1 MSNDSSVLSVWE
13 ASDWEDTAQCP
24 PSVGGATFLIV
35 AYSAVIAIGLLGN
48 AGLVFIIA
56 RQQEL
61 RNVTNILIANLSC
74 SDILMC
80 VVCLPVT
87 VIYTLMD
94 RWVLGEAL
102 CKVTPFVQCM
112 SVTVSV
118 FSLVLIALER
128 HQLILHPTGW
138 SPAAGHSY
146 LAVGLTWLVACFIS
160 LPFLSFN
167 ILTDDPFQNISLP
180 ANPFRDHVIC
190 MELWPSDQHRLAY
203 TTSLLLFQYCLPLLL
218 VLLCYLRIFLR
229 LRRRRS
235 RRSTSLFHSIQTQCI
250 DASVPWLCRGCAVG
264 VLWYL
269 CDGRRP
275 AVLCRDMLERSRRT
289 QGAQRINVM
298 LLAIVVAFALCWLPL
313 NVFNTLFD
321 WHHQAL
327 PDCQHDAVFSAC
339 HLTAMASTC
348 INPVVYGFLNS
359 NFQRELKLTLQ
370 RCQCGHRAAESYE
383 SFPLSTV
390 GSEVTTKATSL
401 NRMGSVCIPSARPEI
416 SSAIPAVT

>member
-1 MSNDSSVLSVWE
+1 MSNDNSSLLGAWE
-13 ASDWEDTAQCP
+13 ASDWAETPQCP

-112 SVTVSV
+112 SVTVSI

-167 ILTDDPFQNISLP
+167 ILTNDPFQNISLP
-180 ANPFRDHVIC
+180 ANPFRD
-190 MELWPSDQHRLAY
+190 
-203 TTSLLLFQYCLPLLL
+203 
-218 VLLCYLRIFLR
+218 
-229 LRRRRS
+229 
-235 RRSTSLFHSIQTQCI
+235 
-250 DASVPWLCRGCAVG
+250 
-264 VLWYL
+264 
-269 CDGRRP
+269 
-275 AVLCRDMLERSRRT
+275 MLERSRRT
-289 QGAQRINVM
+289 RGAQRINVM
-298 LLAIVVAFALCWLPL
+298 LLAIVIAFALCWLPL

-327 PDCQHDAVFSAC
+327 PDCQHDVVFSAC

-359 NFQRELKLTLQ
+359 NFQRELKVTLQ
-370 RCQCGHRAAESYE
+370 RCQCGGRAAESYE

-390 GSEVTTKATSL
+390 GSEGMTKATSL
-401 NRMGSVCIPSARPEI
+401 NRMGSVCVPSPKPEI
-416 SSAIPAVT
+416 SSEIPAKTIPANT

>member
-1 MSNDSSVLSVWE
+1 MSNDSSLLGVWE
-13 ASDWEDTAQCP
+13 ASNWADTTQCP

-48 AGLVFIIA
+48 TGLVFIIA

-102 CKVTPFVQCM
+102 CDSLR
-112 SVTVSV
+112 SVHVSDG
-118 FSLVLIALER
+118 FRLLLGADRSGAPPADPPSHRLVPRCQPLL
-128 HQLILHPTGW
+128 PGC
-138 SPAAGHSY
+138 
-146 LAVGLTWLVACFIS
+146 GLTWLVACFIS

-167 ILTDDPFQNISLP
+167 ILTNDPFQNISLP
-180 ANPFRDHVIC
+180 ANPFRDHLIC
-190 MELWPSDQHRLAY
+190 MERWPSDKHRLAY

-229 LRRRRS
+229 LRRRR
-235 RRSTSLFHSIQTQCI
+235 
-250 DASVPWLCRGCAVG
+250 
-264 VLWYL
+264 
-269 CDGRRP
+269 
-275 AVLCRDMLERSRRT
+275 DMLERSRRT
-289 QGAQRINVM
+289 RGAQRINVM

-327 PDCQHDAVFSAC
+327 PDCQHNAIFSAC

-359 NFQRELKLTLQ
+359 NFQRELKATLQ
-370 RCQCGHRAAESYE
+370 RCQCGNRSAESYE

-390 GSEVTTKATSL
+390 GSEGMTKATSL
-401 NRMGSVCIPSARPEI
+401 NRMGSVCIPSPRPEI
-416 SSAIPAVT
+416 SSAIPAKTIPAHT

>member
-1 MSNDSSVLSVWE
+1 FFFISLKISSGTNL
-13 ASDWEDTAQCP
+13 ASDWADTSQCP

-80 VVCLPVT
+80 IVCLPVT

-167 ILTDDPFQNISLP
+167 ILTNDPFQNISLP
-180 ANPFRDHVIC
+180 ANPFRDHLIC
-190 MELWPSDQHRLAY
+190 MELWPSDKHRLAY
-203 TTSLLLFQYCLPLLL
+203 TTSLLIFQYCLPLLL

-229 LRRRRS
+229 LRRRR
-235 RRSTSLFHSIQTQCI
+235 
-250 DASVPWLCRGCAVG
+250 
-264 VLWYL
+264 
-269 CDGRRP
+269 
-275 AVLCRDMLERSRRT
+275 DMLERSRRT
-289 QGAQRINVM
+289 RGAQRINVM
-298 LLAIVVAFALCWLPL
+298 LLAIVIAFALCWLPL

-327 PDCQHDAVFSAC
+327 PDCQHDTVFSAC

-348 INPVVYGFLNS
+348 INPIVYGFLNS

-370 RCQCGHRAAESYE
+370 RCQCGNRATESYE

-390 GSEVTTKATSL
+390 GSEGMTKATSL
-401 NRMGSVCIPSARPEI
+401 NRMGSMLRPQDCKHNCWA
-416 SSAIPAVT
+416 SFLC

>member
-1 MSNDSSVLSVWE
+1 MSNQSELLTFWGPSDWTDSS
-13 ASDWEDTAQCP
+13 QCP
-24 PSVGGATFLIV
+24 PSVGGTTFLIV

-112 SVTVSV
+112 SVTVSI

-167 ILTDDPFQNISLP
+167 ILTNDPFQNISLP
-180 ANPFRDHVIC
+180 SNPFRDHLIC
-190 MELWPSDQHRLAY
+190 MELWPSDKHRLAY

-229 LRRRRS
+229 LRRRRD
-235 RRSTSLFHSIQTQCI
+235 I
-250 DASVPWLCRGCAVG
+250 
-264 VLWYL
+264 
-269 CDGRRP
+269 
-275 AVLCRDMLERSRRT
+275 LERSRRT
-289 QGAQRINVM
+289 QSAQRINVM
-298 LLAIVVAFALCWLPL
+298 LAAIVVAFALCWLPL

-321 WHHQAL
+321 WHHQVL
-327 PDCQHDAVFSAC
+327 PDCQHDTVFSAC
-339 HLTAMASTC
+339 HLMAMASTC

-359 NFQRELKLTLQ
+359 NFQREFKSTLQ
-370 RCQCGHRAAESYE
+370 RCQRGNRTVESYE

-390 GSEVTTKATSL
+390 ASEGITKATSL
-401 NRMGSVCIPSARPEI
+401 NRMSLACVPSARPEI
-416 SSAIPAVT
+416 SAATDALIKTLPADS

>member
-1 MSNDSSVLSVWE
+1 MSNDTTFLE
-13 ASDWEDTAQCP
+13 ATDWLDTSQCP

-48 AGLVFIIA
+48 AGLVFIIT

-94 RWVLGEAL
+94 HWVLGEAL

-112 SVTVSV
+112 SVTVSI

-138 SPAAGHSY
+138 TPAAGHSY
-146 LAVGLTWLVACFIS
+146 LAVGLTWLVGCFIS

-167 ILTDDPFQNISLP
+167 ILTNDPFQNISLP
-180 ANPFRDHVIC
+180 SNPFRDHLIC
-190 MELWPSDQHRLAY
+190 MELWPSDKHRLAY
-203 TTSLLLFQYCLPLLL
+203 TTSLLIFQYCLPLLL
-218 VLLCYLRIFLR
+218 VLLCYLRIFIR
-229 LRRRRS
+229 LRRRR
-235 RRSTSLFHSIQTQCI
+235 
-250 DASVPWLCRGCAVG
+250 
-264 VLWYL
+264 
-269 CDGRRP
+269 
-275 AVLCRDMLERSRRT
+275 DMLEHSRRT
-289 QGAQRINVM
+289 REAQRINVM
-298 LLAIVVAFALCWLPL
+298 LLAIVTAFALCWLPL

-327 PDCQHDAVFSAC
+327 PKCQHDAVFSAC

-359 NFQRELKLTLQ
+359 NFQRELRTTLQ
-370 RCQCGHRAAESYE
+370 RCQCGTRAGESYE

-390 GSEVTTKATSL
+390 GSEGITKATSL
-401 NRMGSVCIPSARPEI
+401 NKMGSVCVPSPRPEI
-416 SSAIPAVT
+416 SSALLSKTLPANL

>member
-1 MSNDSSVLSVWE
+1 MSTVLFGVSFLPFNPNH
-13 ASDWEDTAQCP
+13 TAD
-24 PSVGGATFLIV
+24 
-35 AYSAVIAIGLLGN
+35 
-48 AGLVFIIA
+48 
-56 RQQEL
+56 
-61 RNVTNILIANLSC
+61 NLQVETVETG
-74 SDILMC
+74 SDIHAAGQSRKRFQESGCMF
-80 VVCLPVT
+80 PT
-87 VIYTLMD
+87 MHRTLT
-94 RWVLGEAL
+94 
-102 CKVTPFVQCM
+102 VTPFVQCM

-167 ILTDDPFQNISLP
+167 ILTNDPFQNISLP
-180 ANPFRDHVIC
+180 VNPFRDHLIC
-190 MELWPSDQHRLAY
+190 MELWPSDKHRLAY

-229 LRRRRS
+229 LRRRR
-235 RRSTSLFHSIQTQCI
+235 
-250 DASVPWLCRGCAVG
+250 
-264 VLWYL
+264 
-269 CDGRRP
+269 
-275 AVLCRDMLERSRRT
+275 DMLERSQRT
-289 QGAQRINVM
+289 QGAQRINTM

-313 NVFNTLFD
+313 TVFNTLFD

-339 HLTAMASTC
+339 HLMAMASTC

-390 GSEVTTKATSL
+390 GSEGITKATSI
-401 NRMGSVCIPSARPEI
+401 NRMGSVRVHSPRPEI
-416 SSAIPAVT
+416 SSALPVKTIPAHT

>member
-1 MSNDSSVLSVWE
+1 MSNMSALVGFWK
-13 ASDWEDTAQCP
+13 ASDWTDASKCQ
-24 PSVGGATFLIV
+24 PSVGGATLLIV
-35 AYSAVIAIGLLGN
+35 AYSTVIAIGLLGN
-48 AGLVFIIA
+48 TGLVFIIA

-61 RNVTNILIANLSC
+61 CNVTNILIANLSC

-80 VVCLPVT
+80 LVCLPVT

-112 SVTVSV
+112 SVTVSI

-138 SPAAGHSY
+138 SPATGHSY
-146 LAVGLTWLVACFIS
+146 LAVALTWLVACFIS

-167 ILTDDPFQNISLP
+167 ILTSDPFQNISLP
-180 ANPFRDHVIC
+180 TNPFRDHVIC
-190 MELWPSDQHRLAY
+190 MELWPSDKHRLAY
-203 TTSLLLFQYCLPLLL
+203 TTSLLVFQYCLPLLL

-229 LRRRRS
+229 LRQR
-235 RRSTSLFHSIQTQCI
+235 
-250 DASVPWLCRGCAVG
+250 
-264 VLWYL
+264 
-269 CDGRRP
+269 
-275 AVLCRDMLERSRRT
+275 RDMLDCRRRT

-313 NVFNTLFD
+313 NVFNALFD

-327 PDCQHDAVFSAC
+327 PDCQHDTVFSVC

-359 NFQRELKLTLQ
+359 NFQREFRTALQ
-370 RCQCGHRAAESYE
+370 RCRRHAHRGESYE

-390 GSEVTTKATSL
+390 GTSV
-401 NRMGSVCIPSARPEI
+401 NRMGSTCVPSPRTEF
-416 SSAIPAVT
+416 SSATPTKTLPTNTQW

>member
-1 MSNDSSVLSVWE
+1 MEAGESSVLVVFLGGWE
-13 ASDWEDTAQCP
+13 AADWAEGTQCP

-35 AYSAVIAIGLLGN
+35 AYSTVIAIGLLGN

-61 RNVTNILIANLSC
+61 HNVTNILIANLSC

-94 RWVLGEAL
+94 HWVLGEAL

-112 SVTVSV
+112 SVTVSI

-167 ILTDDPFQNISLP
+167 ILTNVPFQNISLP
-180 ANPFRDHVIC
+180 TNPFRDHLIC
-190 MELWPSDQHRLAY
+190 MELWPSERHRLAY

-229 LRRRRS
+229 LRRRR
-235 RRSTSLFHSIQTQCI
+235 
-250 DASVPWLCRGCAVG
+250 
-264 VLWYL
+264 
-269 CDGRRP
+269 
-275 AVLCRDMLERSRRT
+275 DMLERSRMTR
-289 QGAQRINVM
+289 GAQRINAM
-298 LLAIVVAFALCWLPL
+298 LAAIVAAFALCWLPL
-313 NVFNTLFD
+313 TVFNTLFD

-327 PDCQHDAVFSAC
+327 PACQHDAVFSAC

-359 NFQRELKLTLQ
+359 NFQRELKSTLQ
-370 RCQCGHRAAESYE
+370 RCQCGNGPPESYE

-390 GSEVTTKATSL
+390 GSEAMTKATSL
-401 NRMGSVCIPSARPEI
+401 NRMGSVYIPSPRPETGT
-416 SSAIPAVT
+416 AVRS

>member
-1 MSNDSSVLSVWE
+1 MSNDSGHFDVWE
-13 ASDWEDTAQCP
+13 ASDWTDSSQCL

-87 VIYTLMD
+87 IIYTLMD
-94 RWVLGEAL
+94 RWVLGEAM
-102 CKVTPFVQCM
+102 CKVTPFVQCT
-112 SVTVSV
+112 SVTVSI

-167 ILTDDPFQNISLP
+167 ILTNDPFRNISLP
-180 ANPFRDHVIC
+180 ANPFSDHLVC
-190 MELWPSDQHRLAY
+190 MELWPSDNHRLSY

-235 RRSTSLFHSIQTQCI
+235 DLCYYIKIKCLFLYVDSWCRSSAVIFPS
-250 DASVPWLCRGCAVG
+250 ASS
-264 VLWYL
+264 
-269 CDGRRP
+269 DRRP
-275 AVLCRDMLERSRRT
+275 AVFRDMLERSRRT
-289 QGAQRINVM
+289 QGAQRINIM
-298 LLAIVVAFALCWLPL
+298 LLVIVVAFALCWLPL
-313 NVFNTLFD
+313 NIFNTLFD

-370 RCQCGHRAAESYE
+370 RCRCGHRAAESYE
-383 SFPLSTV
+383 SFALSTV
-390 GSEVTTKATSL
+390 GSDGTTKTTSL
-401 NRMGSVCIPSARPEI
+401 TRPQI
-416 SSAIPAVT
+416 SSIPAHSS

>member
-1 MSNDSSVLSVWE
+1 YPAGQDLTGKE
-13 ASDWEDTAQCP
+13 GKIKASDWADTSQCP

-80 VVCLPVT
+80 IVCLPVT

-102 CKVTPFVQCM
+102 CKVSAPRTL
-112 SVTVSV
+112 T
-118 FSLVLIALER
+118 
-128 HQLILHPTGW
+128 
-138 SPAAGHSY
+138 AAGTTALTSVQSSLFPSKTIKRQHGSY
-146 LAVGLTWLVACFIS
+146 EVHLPLMNLWAVSSLNKCFRFHY
-160 LPFLSFN
+160 PCLSC
-167 ILTDDPFQNISLP
+167 L
-180 ANPFRDHVIC
+180 RDHLIC
-190 MELWPSDQHRLAY
+190 MELWPSDKHRLAY
-203 TTSLLLFQYCLPLLL
+203 TTSLLIFQYCLPLLL

-229 LRRRRS
+229 LRRRR
-235 RRSTSLFHSIQTQCI
+235 
-250 DASVPWLCRGCAVG
+250 
-264 VLWYL
+264 
-269 CDGRRP
+269 
-275 AVLCRDMLERSRRT
+275 DMLERSRRT
-289 QGAQRINVM
+289 RGAQRINVM
-298 LLAIVVAFALCWLPL
+298 LLAIVIAFALCWLPL

-327 PDCQHDAVFSAC
+327 PDCQHDTVFSAC

-348 INPVVYGFLNS
+348 INPIVYGFLNS

-370 RCQCGHRAAESYE
+370 RCQCGNRATESYE

-390 GSEVTTKATSL
+390 GSEGMTKATSL
-401 NRMGSVCIPSARPEI
+401 NRMGSMCIPSPRPEI
-416 SSAIPAVT
+416 GSAILAKTLPAAT